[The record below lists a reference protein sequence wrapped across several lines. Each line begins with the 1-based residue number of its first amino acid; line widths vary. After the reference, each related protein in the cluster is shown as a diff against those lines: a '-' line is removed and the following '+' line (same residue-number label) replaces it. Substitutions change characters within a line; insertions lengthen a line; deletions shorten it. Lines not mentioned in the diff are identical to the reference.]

1 MASLEDNTRTGPRQ
15 CWRIRAQDLICV
27 ETQGGR
33 PEVRGRRVEDF
44 LRRQGFSSR
53 SLTRLRKEK
62 GSLLCNGLP
71 VRTVDLLQEGDLLE
85 AVFPEEQPDSRLAV
99 SHIPVEIVYEDRDLL
114 VYNKPPGMACHTSRG
129 QYTDTLANV
138 FAGYCQRKGLSLAFR
153 PVNRLDKDTSGLVLC
168 AKNPRAAQWF
178 SGVPLPNGRSRSV
191 SVSTRPGVEKG
202 YLALL
207 GGELPLEEGTMDAP
221 IGQPDPSD
229 SRRQVWEGGQPAV
242 THYRV
247 LARRKGYTLVYV
259 WLETGRTHQI
269 RVHFSHLGYPLVGDR
284 LYGGDHSLM
293 DRQALHCCK
302 MSFESF
308 DGREVAL
315 HAPLWPDMRQAMDVL
330 GLPLEE
336 KRSEV
341 L

>member
-1 MASLEDNTRTGPRQ
+1 MEECRTNTASRRR
-15 CWRIRAQDLICV
+15 WRITAQDLIPV
-27 ETQGGR
+27 EISEASVQSKA
-33 PEVRGRRVEDF
+33 VRGRRVEDF

-53 SLTRLRKEK
+53 SLTRLRKQE
-62 GSLLCNGLP
+62 GSLLLNGLP
-71 VRTVDLLQEGDLLE
+71 VRTVDLIQEGDLLE
-85 AVFPEEQPDSRLAV
+85 AAFPEDRSDSRLTV
-99 SHIPVEIVYEDRDLL
+99 SQIPVEITYEDGDLL

-129 QYTDTLANV
+129 QYADTLANV
-138 FAGYCQRKGLSLAFR
+138 FAGYCQRQGLSLAFR

-191 SVSTRPGVEKG
+191 VLSTRPGVEKG

-207 GGELPLEEGTMDAP
+207 CGELPSDEGTVNAP

-229 SRRQVWEGGQPAV
+229 NRRKVCVGGQPAV

-247 LARRKGYTLVYV
+247 VARSGGHTLVSV

-269 RVHFSHLGYPLVGDR
+269 RVHFSYLGYPLAGDV
-284 LYGGDHSLM
+284 LYGGKTSLLG
-293 DRQALHCCK
+293 RQALHCHR
-302 MSFESF
+302 MSFESME
-308 DGREVAL
+308 GGKITLRS
-315 HAPLWPDMRQAMDVL
+315 PIWPDIRQAMKL
-330 GLPLEE
+330 LQFPLE
-336 KRSEV
+336 S